1 MTTRTTDERGKVL
14 LEVRFPS
21 AVQAGSVLKSLS
33 KIPGVLL
40 NILRG
45 RVTAR
50 EAVYELE
57 LSGPGAE
64 VHRAVWSLRAGAS
77 CP

>member
-1 MTTRTTDERGKVL
+1 MTCETKDDGKVRV
-14 LEVRFPS
+14 EVRFAS
-21 AVQAGSVLKSLS
+21 AVKAGSCLEALS
-33 KIPGVLL
+33 HIPGLLL

-57 LSGPGAE
+57 LSGSGAE
-64 VHRAVWSLRAGAS
+64 VRRAVWSLRAGAS